1 MAHRHRKGSRSRSCS
16 RRHRKGGAN
25 APDPSSYSSASTYGM
40 AVNGSGDSQ
49 YNRVFSNSSPDAQF
63 PSNTIVGVQG
73 QNVGYSPS
81 TQKAG
86 GRRRKRRGGFWGPIV
101 NQAVV
106 PFGILG
112 MQQTYR
118 RKKYGGSKSRRHR
131 RR

>member
-1 MAHRHRKGSRSRSCS
+1 MAHRHRKGSRS

-49 YNRVFSNSSPDAQF
+49 YNRVFQNSSPDAQF

-73 QNVGYSPS
+73 QNLGYSPS
-81 TQKAG
+81 NTQKAG
-86 GRRRKRRGGFWGPIV
+86 RRRRRKGGFWGPIV

-118 RKKYGGSKSRRHR
+118 RKKYGGAKSRRHR